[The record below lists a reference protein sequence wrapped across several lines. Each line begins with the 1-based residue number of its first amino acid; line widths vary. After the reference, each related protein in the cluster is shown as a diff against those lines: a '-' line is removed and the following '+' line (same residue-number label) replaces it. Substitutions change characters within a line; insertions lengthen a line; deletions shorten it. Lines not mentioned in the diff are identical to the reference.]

1 MTVNDRYEA
10 DDDKR
15 RDAANELGDGYTRV
29 ANALAHVEHRQYKC
43 KAHSKWSDG
52 SAPSCV
58 YKADGTI
65 DENATACPDLR
76 HVGGDG
82 KSVLDRMRDGKTGQ
96 PKSARYDGDAETAP
110 AREPKCTCTHE
121 SALHVS
127 ANRCPVQ
134 WPDPADE
141 TKSQRCT
148 GTLGHAGT
156 HDLGYIP
163 PRACVLASCVCTHYE
178 PDSVRGLNSDPTGT
192 AALIPDRANA
202 DLKRL
207 DKLQRAARINLDE
220 QLAILAKYGQ
230 ARPASDADR
239 AQLAKANIRPE
250 PGCANCGN
258 AKNGGHFQTV
268 FRRGICDFCWRWE
281 RDTGELPGKRECDAH
296 ALYPGKPVR
305 RPDKNHIHNKGSAA

>member
-1 MTVNDRYEA
+1 MSQDRYEA
-10 DDDKR
+10 QDQER
-15 RDAANELGDGYTRV
+15 RTTANELGDGYTRV

-96 PKSARYDGDAETAP
+96 PKSARYDGDAESAP
-110 AREPKCTCTHE
+110 PREPKCTC
-121 SALHVS
+121 
-127 ANRCPVQ
+127 
-134 WPDPADE
+134 
-141 TKSQRCT
+141 
-148 GTLGHAGT
+148 GHAQSE
-156 HDLGYIP
+156 HVASDLDGFVTCYGSSLRSP
-163 PRACVLASCVCTHYE
+163 GAMGSSVCVCHHYE

-192 AALIPDRANA
+192 AALIPDKANA

-239 AQLAKANIRPE
+239 AQLEKANIRPE
-250 PGCANCGN
+250 PGCANCG
-258 AKNGGHFQTV
+258 KYGHWQPV
-268 FRRGICDFCWRWE
+268 DPRVPKRAVCGWCLSWE
-281 RDTGELPGKRECDAH
+281 RDTGDMPGTRECDLH
-296 ALYPGKPVR
+296 ADDKNVR
-305 RPDKNHIHNKGSAA
+305 RPDKNHISRRKSA